1 MNFTMDILRQ
11 RAVSVPSLAV
21 VLLLFTGM
29 LNAQPAKT
37 SAEPEVD
44 WRETYAYT
52 LGTQAFIYGF
62 PWVFLP
68 QIRYDWVTQP
78 RNPKWIPYAPLNQF
92 WNSKELAT
100 AEYRDGGSPNN
111 DTLYSM
117 AVLDLAKEPLIL
129 SVPDVGERYYTFE
142 IASADS
148 DNFAYVGTRTTGTK
162 AGHYAIAGPDW
173 QGSLPAGVQALPPSR
188 TNAALMFGRTLVYD
202 QADLAN
208 VHKLQAQYRLTPL
221 SQWGMSNPPAPADD
235 RNLWKPFDAK
245 ADPLAAFKTMNKAMS
260 ENPPDERHKSMITN
274 FASIG
279 VGPGQDVSKMDAATQ
294 RGLARAAADGMKV
307 LRGAISSGL
316 GKKVNGWTYPP
327 VTFGR
332 AGLHDDFLLRASLQC
347 LGGII
352 ANDPEEAIYMNTFFD
367 VDGKK
372 LSGAQRYVVH
382 FPAGQLPDVKAFWS
396 LTMYGPD
403 NNFVVNPINRYK
415 LGSYPKGAMQ
425 MDADGGLT
433 LYLQNTSPGKDKE
446 SNWLPT
452 PKDDFYL
459 VLRTYLPGPSLLSQE
474 WVPPAVTPVAP

>member
-1 MNFTMDILRQ
+1 MNWNRGVQ
-11 RAVSVPSLAV
+11 RCLTVSVVSLLAALV
-21 VLLLFTGM
+21 FFAGSV
-29 LNAQPAKT
+29 A
-37 SAEPEVD
+37 AEQTRATTDADSD

-62 PWVFLP
+62 PWVFLQ

-117 AVLDLAKEPLIL
+117 SVLDLSEEPLIL

-148 DNFAYVGTRTTGTK
+148 DNFAYVGTRATGNK
-162 AGHYAIAGPDW
+162 AGHYAILGPNW
-173 QGSLPAGVQALPPSR
+173 KGSLPEGVQSLPVSR

-221 SQWGMSNPPAPADD
+221 SQWGVSDVRKPADD
-235 RNLWKPFDAK
+235 RNVWQPVDATK
-245 ADPLAAFKTMNKAMS
+245 DPLAAFKTMNKAMT
-260 ENPPDERHKSMITN
+260 ENPPNEDHKSMLAN

-279 VGPGQDVSKMDAATQ
+279 VGPGQDVTRMDPATQ

-327 VTFGR
+327 ATFGR

-352 ANDPEEAIYMNTFFD
+352 ANDPAEAIYMNTFFD
-367 VDGKK
+367 VDGNK
-372 LSGAQRYVVH
+372 LSGAKRYVVH

-403 NNFVVNPINRYK
+403 NNLVPNPINRYK
-415 LGSYPKGAMQ
+415 LGSYPKGAMK

-433 LYLQNTSPGKDKE
+433 LYLQNTSPGKYKE
-446 SNWLPT
+446 SNWLPA
-452 PKDDFYL
+452 PEEGFYL
-459 VLRTYLPGPSLLSQE
+459 VLRAYLPGPALLSQE
-474 WVPPAVTPVAP
+474 WVPPAVTPVTE